1 MGRHAEQTTLARPV
15 SKAGIGLRS
24 GETCAVSLLPANR
37 DTGILFATEGG
48 LSIPATADFVLDT
61 RRGTT
66 LGKGQVSIG
75 SVEHLMAA
83 LYGVGVDNARVEV
96 TGPELPA
103 CDGSAAEWVALLKE
117 AGLARLGA
125 RRDVMRL
132 PREVWG
138 VDGEG
143 WAVAS
148 PTGNGLSLVVAVEY
162 ENTVAGCQR
171 LWVRLTRSR
180 FERELAPARTF
191 ALAEEVASLR
201 RQGLA
206 RGADESNAFTVGP
219 EGYSGPLR
227 FDDEVVRHKALD
239 LLGDLA
245 LCGRPIHAHVVAVRP
260 GHSVN
265 VMLAQALRATFRGN
279 KDVGQC

>member
-1 MGRHAEQTTLARPV
+1 MGRHAEQITLARPV
-15 SKAGIGLRS
+15 RKEGIGLRS
-24 GETCAVSLLPANR
+24 GKSCAVSLLPADR
-37 DTGILFATEGG
+37 DTGIVLSTEGG
-48 LSIPATADFVLDT
+48 PSIPATADFVLDT

-66 LGKGQVSIG
+66 LGNQQVSVG

-96 TGPELPA
+96 IGPELPA
-103 CDGSAAEWVALLKE
+103 CDGSSAEWVALLQE
-117 AGLARLGA
+117 AGLTRLGA

-132 PREVWG
+132 PRAVWSASG
-138 VDGEG
+138 AG

-148 PTGNGLSLVVAVEY
+148 PARNGLSLAVAVEY
-162 ENTVAGCQR
+162 ENTVAGRQT
-171 LWVRLTRSR
+171 LWLRLTRSR

-191 ALAEEVASLR
+191 AVADEVASLR
-201 RQGLA
+201 TQGLA
-206 RGADESNAFTVGP
+206 QGADESNAFTVGP
-219 EGYSGPLR
+219 EGYSGALR

-265 VMLAQALRATFRGN
+265 VMLAQALRAVFRG
-279 KDVGQC
+279 KATERTC